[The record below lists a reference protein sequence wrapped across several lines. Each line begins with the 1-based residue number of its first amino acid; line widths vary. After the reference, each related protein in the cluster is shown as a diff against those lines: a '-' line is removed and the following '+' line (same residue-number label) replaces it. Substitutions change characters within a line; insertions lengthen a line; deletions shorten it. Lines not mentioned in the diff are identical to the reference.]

1 MRKLSFLRGAHFGNI
16 AGALFSALL
25 CAASAS
31 AEVLVS
37 EGCDTT
43 SDYVG
48 AKSIADNGVNLNTYF
63 PKSFTASI
71 GLAGSKWSGW
81 GDKPKTYSVDLPLPG
96 CFASAGL
103 VSKGGACVGLARG
116 SAATQH
122 RWSYLKLAADKLKR
136 PAGSTFYFRGLM
148 NIDSKA
154 AAALTKT
161 SDAIASGNSFGFG
174 LSTRLPSATTGDKGN
189 PLFATNALGFY
200 YWRDTSGTYN
210 LSGLLTDCTGASV
223 TVPVL
228 SGLAAP
234 SEENVT
240 SGNTFICYAEVK
252 VNVCVDGREVVRIGA
267 VCVSDYNRAAVVW
280 SDPVAVELV
289 SDNDYPTDIFFTGDY
304 CTNGCAMFDEFVVAT
319 ALSEILDVEIP
330 IGAPVLSGASLE
342 ASDGG
347 FTASAAL
354 SNGAADDCGVLVFD
368 GQTYTKLSAG
378 PLAVDALVEKTF
390 AAGDLPS
397 EKTCAIFVYAENG
410 VSATTNYVGYLYGGT
425 PVIAKVSD
433 ADEEGR
439 SPGSFTIS
447 RADAAFELVVNY
459 SVLGSAASG
468 VNYEPL
474 SGSVTFRAGESSA
487 TVEVYPKVAAPHD
500 SATDLIVAIAS
511 GNYGL
516 PDPAPSATVAIA
528 NFAPPAGTNTWVA
541 AADGLAS
548 DAANWSFGRVPV
560 ATDDILLDG
569 TFSTANLTWDGA
581 TEGMTDTVKSWTQ
594 LASYTG
600 VVTMDQRRTGEFAR
614 FTVEDDAVLSGGS
627 WTHPSNGTENSKT
640 AYVWLNVLVKGDL
653 TTDSDFVF
661 NADRKGYY
669 KARGFSPSTQNGG
682 AAHGGQGGP
691 SSAGYGDTTSYGD
704 YRLPTT
710 LGSGGYSAT
719 GDVGGGAILIEVFGE
734 FVHNGSATASGN
746 DNGTNGAAGGAIYVR
761 ANELSGSGSFAAVG
775 GGSSSSNNKGGGGG
789 GRVAIYLTSESS
801 TYEEFLTSFT
811 GTLSAA
817 GGDGKNTGK
826 VHSPGAAG
834 TVYVETSADNGK
846 GHMIVAHS
854 SAKLAAATKGW
865 TIYGTAQIC
874 DGVTWDMADLA
885 IKEHGRVGIVTGGT
899 LRVPS
904 FAKITGDGSEQT
916 LLRFHGGS
924 VTSDI
929 RHDKLVA
936 DGFAVESA
944 GTSSFADHTLV
955 IPDDSSLKVS
965 GDFTVG
971 ALIMGHTRLAK
982 GEYPAETLAKTY
994 SNVSGDGTISVLGLA
1009 DALTIIV
1016 R

>member
-1 MRKLSFLRGAHFGNI
+1 MGNDIFPRGNHI
-16 AGALFSALL
+16 VGALFLALL

-43 SDYVG
+43 SDYAG

-136 PAGSTFYFRGLM
+136 ASGSTFYFRGLM

-174 LSTRLPSATTGDKGN
+174 LSTRLPSAGTGDKGN

-210 LSGLLTDCTGASV
+210 LSGRLTDCTGASV

-234 SEENVT
+234 SEESVT
-240 SGNTFICYAEVK
+240 SGNTFICYAEVT
-252 VNVCVDGREVVRIGA
+252 VCACADGRETVRLGA
-267 VCVSDYNRAAVVW
+267 VRVSDYNRAAVVW

-330 IGAPVLSGASLE
+330 VGAPVLSGASLE

-368 GQTYTKLSAG
+368 GQAYTKLSAG
-378 PLAVDALVEKTF
+378 PFAVDALVEKTF

-410 VSATTNYVGYLYGGT
+410 VSATTNYVGFLYGGT

-487 TVEVYPKVAAPHD
+487 TVEVYPKVSAPHD

-516 PDPAPSATVAIA
+516 PEPAPSATVAIA

-541 AADGLAS
+541 VADGSAS
-548 DAANWSFGRVPV
+548 VASNWSLGRVPE
-560 ATDDILLDG
+560 ATDDILIDG
-569 TFSTANLTWDGA
+569 TFSTANLTWDGT

-600 VVTMDQRRTGEFAR
+600 RVAIPTTRAGAFTKFTITG
-614 FTVEDDAVLSGGS
+614 DAALNGGEWWRANQEKGKDS
-627 WTHPSNGTENSKT
+627 DSAS
-640 AYVWLNVLVKGDL
+640 VWLNIAVGGDFSVGA
-653 TTDSDFVF
+653 DAVVNGY
-661 NADRKGYY
+661 NAGFFKQ
-669 KARGFSPSTQNGG
+669 RGPSQGTQSNQGG
-682 AAHGGQGGP
+682 SHGGLGG
-691 SSAGYGDTTSYGD
+691 SETNAQKAYGD
-704 YRLPTT
+704 YRNPVS
-710 LGSGGYSAT
+710 LGSGCYGSTDYC
-719 GDVGGGAILIEVFGE
+719 GGGAVILDVTGDFALYGK
-734 FVHNGSATASGN
+734 VTADGGDGTDSAGPS
-746 DNGTNGAAGGAIYVR
+746 
-761 ANELSGSGSFAAVG
+761 
-775 GGSSSSNNKGGGGG
+775 GGSVWIRASKMTGTGTVSAEGGSPSGKRKGGGGG
-789 GRVAIYLTSESS
+789 RISIQLEDEDLDYAAFKSGFTGVLQARGGYPSNNG
-801 TYEEFLTSFT
+801 TYERTS
-811 GTLSAA
+811 
-817 GGDGKNTGK
+817 
-826 VHSPGAAG
+826 GAAG
-834 TVYVETSADNGK
+834 TIYVETAADSGK
-846 GHMIVAHS
+846 GHMLLLNGNWAGG
-854 SAKLAAATKGW
+854 KG
-865 TIYGTAQIC
+865 TTNFRAQTPVS
-874 DGVTWDMADLA
+874 DGVTWNLSSLDMK
-885 IKEHGRVGIVTGGT
+885 INGRVLVASGGV
-899 LRVPS
+899 LHLSS
-904 FAKITGDGSEQT
+904 FGSITGDSSTEAAIC
-916 LLRFHGGS
+916 FSGGS

-929 RHDKLVA
+929 RHDRLVA
-936 DGFAVESA
+936 KGFAVESA

-982 GEYPAETLAKTY
+982 GDYSADTLAKTY
-994 SNVSGDGTISVLGLA
+994 SNVSGDGTIHVLGLA
-1009 DALTIIV
+1009 NALTIKV